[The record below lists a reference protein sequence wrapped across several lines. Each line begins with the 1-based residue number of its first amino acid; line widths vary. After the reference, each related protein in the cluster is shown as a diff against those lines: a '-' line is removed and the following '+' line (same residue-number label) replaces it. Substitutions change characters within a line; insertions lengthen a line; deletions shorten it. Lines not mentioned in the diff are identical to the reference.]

1 MIKQGIRLYSL
12 QEIHAMIQ
20 EGTYTDDF
28 RYYLDTAPEVIR
40 SYISTL
46 TGKAEKKY
54 HIENRKDDVDVNEFQ
69 KVDIET
75 GTDGLYVES
84 LKTEDIIL
92 KRIIPDSQID
102 ENVQPQVEE
111 KRNEQGGSTG
121 VESAG
126 CEDTLIQKNQTIQGN
141 AEAETDIK
149 DFLTDENPYALIKF
163 GKRIIVQN
171 LLLHE
176 QTQKECRMHMAPYTE
191 IQVVVQL
198 RKGRYS
204 LITNCCKK
212 CKYLYMEKRKFDG
225 IAPVLKKKHISYV
238 WIPSR
243 RGNDSEKVN

>member
-28 RYYLDTAPEVIR
+28 RNYLDIAPEGIR

-46 TGKAEKKY
+46 TGKKEKDY
-54 HIENRKDDVDVNEFQ
+54 RVVNRTEDADVNEFQ
-69 KVDIET
+69 KKDI
-75 GTDGLYVES
+75 
-84 LKTEDIIL
+84 EDIIPKQNKL
-92 KRIIPDSQID
+92 DSQID
-102 ENVQPQVEE
+102 ENIQPQAG
-111 KRNEQGGSTG
+111 NESKENVGSTG

-126 CEDTLIQKNQTIQGN
+126 CEDALIQKNQTIQGN
-141 AEAETDIK
+141 VEAETDIK
-149 DFLTDENPYALIKF
+149 DFLTDENPYAQMKF

-171 LLLHE
+171 LILHE

>member
-28 RYYLDTAPEVIR
+28 RYYLDTAPEGIK

-46 TGKAEKKY
+46 TGKAEKNY
-54 HIENRKDDVDVNEFQ
+54 QGENRKDDVDVNEFQ
-69 KVDIET
+69 KMDIEA
-75 GTDGLYVES
+75 GTDGLHVES
-84 LKTEDIIL
+84 LKTEDIIP

-102 ENVQPQVEE
+102 ENIQPQAGNESKEKVE
-111 KRNEQGGSTG
+111 STG
-121 VESAG
+121 VEIAG

-141 AEAETDIK
+141 AEAETDING
-149 DFLTDENPYALIKF
+149 FLTDENPYALMKF

-171 LLLHE
+171 LILHE